1 MIESEGK
8 LLQGSHV
15 SGRRNEIRTDQYQKL
30 LPPSLRG
37 HLAKLLLIEDAYVR
51 LGFCVFGRLL
61 LDKLLQTIMLDR
73 RYYQRIA
80 IAPIERDG
88 EDDLVAQVLAK
99 IVNVIEIG
107 RAQRLNSRQI

>member
-73 RYYQRIA
+73 RYYQRSA
-80 IAPIERDG
+80 LAPIQSDG
-88 EDDLVAQVLAK
+88 EACLLSPALFKFD
-99 IVNVIEIG
+99 
-107 RAQRLNSRQI
+107 